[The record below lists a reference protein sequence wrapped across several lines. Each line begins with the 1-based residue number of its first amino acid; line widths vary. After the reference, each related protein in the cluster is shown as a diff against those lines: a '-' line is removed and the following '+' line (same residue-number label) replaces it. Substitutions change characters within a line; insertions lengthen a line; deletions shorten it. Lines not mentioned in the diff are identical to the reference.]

1 MKLKET
7 EGEKGSDEMWEQL
20 NQGRKKTEV
29 LTRGGGSSLS

>member
-7 EGEKGSDEMWEQL
+7 EGEKGSDEMWGAAEL
-20 NQGRKKTEV
+20 GEKKTEV